1 MGESGAATV
10 EHGVEVPVRISLSLG
25 VLFIRIAFFFS
36 SVLGPAAELVPSSAA
51 RARRR
56 SAVRRMAVVWELARA
71 RVWASV
77 SRDGEG
83 GGLKHERGFV

>member
-56 SAVRRMAVVWELARA
+56 SAVRRMAVVGSWRVRVCGRACLATGR
-71 RVWASV
+71 
-77 SRDGEG
+77 G
-83 GGLKHERGFV
+83 GV

>member
-1 MGESGAATV
+1 MGEGGAATV

-56 SAVRRMAVVWELARA
+56 SAVRRMAVVWSAGARA
-71 RVWASV
+71 AYGRACLATG
-77 SRDGEG
+77 RG
-83 GGLKHERGFV
+83 GV